1 MRGTIGWSFISGST
15 LEWSKS
21 ASESRTVLVTDA
33 EETEADE
40 DEGIRAGAF
49 LTALVENFFLA
60 AGRVME
66 VVVGWFLSLLSFL
79 LPLL

>member
-1 MRGTIGWSFISGST
+1 M
-15 LEWSKS
+15 
-21 ASESRTVLVTDA
+21 LVTDA

-40 DEGIRAGAF
+40 DEDIRASAF

-60 AGRVME
+60 GGRVME

>member
-1 MRGTIGWSFISGST
+1 M
-15 LEWSKS
+15 
-21 ASESRTVLVTDA
+21 LV
-33 EETEADE
+33 TEADG
-40 DEGIRAGAF
+40 DEGIGVGAF

-60 AGRVME
+60 GGRVME